1 MQSIIIYSTTN
12 CPYCVAAKNLCISK
26 GLDYKEIDLTNDPDE
41 LTRIK
46 NQTGMLTV
54 PQIFIG
60 EEFIGGYADLKK
72 LSDTNELNKKL
83 LKD

>member
-1 MQSIIIYSTTN
+1 MQSITIYSTMN
-12 CPYCVAAKNLCISK
+12 CPYCVAAKNLCINK

-41 LTRIK
+41 LARIK
-46 NQTGMLTV
+46 EQTGMLTV

-60 EEFIGGYADLKK
+60 EEFIGGY
-72 LSDTNELNKKL
+72 TELRQLNDAGELDKKL

>member
-1 MQSIIIYSTTN
+1 MQSITIYSTMN

-26 GLDYKEIDLTNDPDE
+26 GLDYKEIDLTNNPDE

-60 EEFIGGYADLKK
+60 QEFIGGYVDLKK
-72 LSDTNELNKKL
+72 LSDTGELNKKL